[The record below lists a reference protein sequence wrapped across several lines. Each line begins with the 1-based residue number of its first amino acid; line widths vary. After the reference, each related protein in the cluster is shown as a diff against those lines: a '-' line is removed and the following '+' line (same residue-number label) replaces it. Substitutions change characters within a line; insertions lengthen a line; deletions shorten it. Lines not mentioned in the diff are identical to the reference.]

1 MRTSRLLLRPFTV
14 ADAPAVRRLAGVY
27 EVARTTLNIPHP
39 YHDGMADAWIV
50 THAASF
56 ARREMAVFA
65 IAAPDD
71 TLLGAISLRLDA
83 AHDRAEMGYWIGLPY
98 WGQGYATEAA
108 MRLRDFGFD
117 ELAVHR
123 LHAAYLPR
131 NPASGRVMSKIG
143 MRFEGLHRSHYFKDG
158 QFEDVIE
165 FAMLRTDARPSG
177 AETPSAPRPV
187 STSTA
192 EHYNWGDGCDGWHL
206 VRTSALSV
214 SQERMPA
221 GAHEL
226 RHWHTRA
233 YQYVHVVDGE
243 LTLEVDGTTHLLSSG
258 AGLEIGPG
266 TPHQA
271 INLSIAPVNFL
282 VTSQPPSHGDRV
294 IDHSDGERHG

>member
-1 MRTSRLLLRPFTV
+1 
-14 ADAPAVRRLAGVY
+14 
-27 EVARTTLNIPHP
+27 
-39 YHDGMADAWIV
+39 MADAWIA
-50 THAASF
+50 THAAGF

-71 TLLGAISLRLDA
+71 RLLGAISLRLDS

-177 AETPSAPRPV
+177 A
-187 STSTA
+187 
-192 EHYNWGDGCDGWHL
+192 
-206 VRTSALSV
+206 
-214 SQERMPA
+214 
-221 GAHEL
+221 
-226 RHWHTRA
+226 
-233 YQYVHVVDGE
+233 
-243 LTLEVDGTTHLLSSG
+243 
-258 AGLEIGPG
+258 GLEIGPG
-266 TPHQA
+266 TPHHA
-271 INLSIAPVNFL
+271 INLSTASVNFL

-294 IDHSDGERHG
+294 IDHSDRERHG